1 MEQLQ
6 IVKLGS
12 TLVNSI
18 NLKNKIDK
26 KFKPGLFNQTKKFL
40 EGKNSLLCSLS
51 EQVENIKIY
60 YKMAGYR

>member
-40 EGKNSLLCSLS
+40 EGKNSLLCSLP